1 MCPESGVNREDGRR
15 FRFTTCKSV
24 KKESR
29 PCLFEYQP
37 IDRIRTKIHALFG
50 EDRELPEILEEVA
63 RLGAQL

>member
-1 MCPESGVNREDGRR
+1 M
-15 FRFTTCKSV
+15 TCKSA
-24 KKESR
+24 KKESH
-29 PCLFEYQP
+29 PCLFRVSA